1 MKLFSFPAA
10 ALEKAIHKRVL
21 TLPSPH
27 REWFAERWAQK
38 PYKKSFIE
46 NKAMPLVTLVA
57 KGKTWDDETFAEAM
71 AEWDVTFYDAETE
84 VLLPLVQGDGLLQLM
99 QKNLPAER
107 AQALIAR
114 LKVRRD
120 DTAAAATTP
129 TAPAPADSP
138 QAAEPTI
145 D

>member
-27 REWFAERWAQK
+27 KEWFTERWQQK
-38 PYKKSFIE
+38 PYKKAFVE

-57 KGKTWDDETFAEAM
+57 KGKTLDDAAFAELLQ
-71 AEWDVTFYDAETE
+71 EWEVTFYDAEEE
-84 VLLPLVQGDGLLQLM
+84 VLRPLIQGDGLLQLM
-99 QKNLPAER
+99 QKNLPPER
-107 AQALIAR
+107 AEALLAKLTAR
-114 LKVRRD
+114 RPAID
-120 DTAAAATTP
+120 
-129 TAPAPADSP
+129 APP
-138 QAAEPTI
+138 AEPTI